1 MMDDERRDQY
11 MLEILD
17 RLARLE
23 TKFDE
28 QVDVKHT
35 ARHALDKANDNSKEI
50 VEIRRRMDENDAK
63 WRTDRTEKWGMWIA
77 IIAGIFT
84 VGASLISALIK

>member
-1 MMDDERRDQY
+1 MDDKERDQY
-11 MLEILD
+11 LLEILD

-35 ARHALDKANDNSKEI
+35 AREALDKANHND
-50 VEIRRRMDENDAK
+50 RRIAELERRVDGHDDK
-63 WRTDRTEKWGMWIA
+63 WKVDRSEKWGMWIA
-77 IIAGIFT
+77 IIAGIFA
-84 VGASLISALIK
+84 VGASLISALIN